1 MPVQTAHAQR
11 VRERPVVR
19 AENADPVGGDPVWVG
34 VVRSPP
40 GWFERHVDG
49 SHPALGLPSET
60 RETLER
66 RRRDLRMQGL
76 CAEGAH
82 NAAWEELDVDG
93 RYRDHLSNAANGE
106 VRDALDSLAA
116 FVEAGRVVVAT
127 DRRPGFRCH
136 RTVLSSVLE
145 AGEPAATGSD

>member
-1 MPVQTAHAQR
+1 MPVETAHAQR

-19 AENADPVGGDPVWVG
+19 AEEADPAGGDPVWVG

-40 GWFERHVDG
+40 GWFERRVDG
-49 SHPALGLPSET
+49 FHPTLGLPLET

-82 NAAWEELDVDG
+82 NAAWAELDVDG
-93 RYRDHLSNAANGE
+93 RYRDHLSNATDDE
-106 VRDALDSLAA
+106 VRGALDSLAA
-116 FVEAGRVVVAT
+116 SVAAGHVVLAT

-136 RTVLSSVLE
+136 RSVLASVLD
-145 AGEPAATGSD
+145 AGERAATGSD